1 MKTASYLYRLISF
14 SCNEVVSYIHGFRNY
29 YEPVISLAKRVALFD
44 CSYLSLSVSND
55 SGQIFYD
62 MKAVE
67 DLLDRSNEGI
77 EQKESSMNE
86 YLSSFK
92 VCCPLLAYLT
102 SQTTKAEINL

>member
-1 MKTASYLYRLISF
+1 MGRYRGTFNPVCQYHSF
-14 SCNEVVSYIHGFRNY
+14 SVFI
-29 YEPVISLAKRVALFD
+29 LA
-44 CSYLSLSVSND
+44 SND
-55 SGQIFYD
+55 TGQIFYD

-92 VCCPLLAYLT
+92 VRKFVALFCF
-102 SQTTKAEINL
+102 